1 MPVDVIAVQ
10 SLGSRGI
17 VFVAMHISYSGK
29 SSHSQASSTS
39 STSGDRIAHLDALRG
54 IAALGVCLHH
64 ALYSFHGI
72 PGNEFIYRMAGES
85 AVVFFFL
92 LSSFVLCRSID
103 HASLKSPYSPN
114 TIQAGKIGL
123 TAIPPYY
130 VKRFFRIYPA
140 VLLAVLLS
148 ALIALFYRE
157 IPDLANSTAWF
168 REQVMK
174 ARSVTGFQAYVMNAL
189 LLDRRL
195 DPPLWTIIIELMGS
209 FLLPWL
215 MLLPRRRPLPLLTVA
230 ALFLCFAYRADGST
244 RYWLAPLFAFYIGY
258 LIHLVE
264 PFFRAP
270 AEGKTK
276 LLLALGITLWLFS
289 IRHEFNYITESIIL
303 GAILMLL
310 IPCNWP
316 RLLILLKSRPFHFL
330 GMISFSFYL
339 INLPILL
346 LSYVMLGH
354 LMPKLL
360 VIHPAILPALIL
372 FLLSIVVTVP
382 IAALFRRFV
391 ELPFNSLGHQLARRF
406 FPTT

>member
-1 MPVDVIAVQ
+1 MHAV
-10 SLGSRGI
+10 SSSDLTDSR
-17 VFVAMHISYSGK
+17 VSG
-29 SSHSQASSTS
+29 TS
-39 STSGDRIAHLDALRG
+39 SASGHRIAHLDALRG

-72 PGNEFIYRMAGES
+72 SGNEYIYRMAGES

-103 HASLKSPYSPN
+103 HSSRDSSL
-114 TIQAGKIGL
+114 QAEPIGVA
-123 TAIPPYY
+123 AIPPYY

-140 VLLAVLLS
+140 VLVAVLLA
-148 ALIALFYRE
+148 ALVALYYRE
-157 IPDLANSTAWF
+157 IPDLGTATAWF
-168 REQVMK
+168 REQVAK
-174 ARSVTGFQAYVMNAL
+174 ARSVSGLMPYLMNVL

-215 MLLPRRRPLPLLTVA
+215 MLLPGRRPFPLLFVA
-230 ALFLCFAYRADGST
+230 ALFLCFAYRVDGST

-264 PFFRAP
+264 PLFLAP
-270 AEGKTK
+270 TTRKTK
-276 LLLALGITLWLFS
+276 LLLALGIALWLLS
-289 IRHEFNYITESIIL
+289 IRHDFNYITESIIL

-316 RLLILLKSRPFHFL
+316 GLLTLLNSRPLRFL
-330 GMISFSFYL
+330 GLISFSFYL

-346 LSYVMLGH
+346 LSYVMLAH

-360 VIHPAILPALIL
+360 VIQPSILPALLL

-382 IAALFRRFV
+382 IAALFRRCV
-391 ELPFNSLGHQLARRF
+391 ELPFNRLGHLLARRF